1 MSRGSSGKRIVL
13 KTVILGDAAV
23 GKTSLVQRF
32 VHGTFE
38 KSYLLTVGLQVS
50 TKEVQLPDGTNVI
63 LSINDIGGQER
74 FASIRT
80 VFFKGAKLALFV
92 FDLTRR
98 QTLESVLNKWYPEL
112 KKFSTTSLTSSKDL
126 KYILVGNKADLEDY
140 IQVPKSDAER
150 VKDKIGA
157 IDFIMTSALNNS
169 NVDEAFTRLA
179 EAYLKA

>member
-50 TKEVQLPDGTNVI
+50 TKEVQLSDGTNVI

-98 QTLESVLNKWYPEL
+98 QTLESILNKWYPEL
-112 KKFSTTSLTSSKDL
+112 KKFSSTSLTSSKEL

-140 IQVPKSDAER
+140 IQVPRSDAER
-150 VKDKIGA
+150 IKEKIGA
-157 IDFIMTSALNNS
+157 IDFIMTSALNNA

-179 EAYLKA
+179 EAYLNE